1 VGPFASSLFP
11 ADRAVRGACAV
22 GVATLALLL
31 AFVHGTPSE
40 TVWIVDCGSKALQAR
55 QLLDTGFR
63 SLELSNPSP
72 RLDPEGLAFP
82 IPAPFAVRRGGGF
95 VSQYPIAYAALA
107 APALAALGEPGLRLP
122 AALGAAACALLFTL
136 WAAPALGAA
145 WATAG
150 GGVLALASPLV
161 FYGVTIW
168 EHSLTVAL
176 SLLAAWLATRAG
188 AGRLVAAG
196 LCVGAA
202 AWLREELALVA
213 PALALGAYLQRRRLG
228 EVAWLAA
235 GAAPLGA
242 ALVAFNLRAFGHPLG
257 VHVGENVGLRPS
269 LTATQALGDLGAVL
283 AGAGATPGEGAWLA
297 AALLAA
303 VLAGAALAWRGRR
316 LWCGLAVCLGLGLAA
331 WGVGFRALAVSPHPL
346 LTLTQYN
353 GLLVQMPAAAL
364 AGMGSVLVW
373 RDPGLAPLR
382 LGVAAGLTFLVLALA
397 LRVSVTPFA
406 TGGHWGPR
414 MLLPALPALAAL
426 ALASLRAGLGSGATA
441 GRRLAGVGAAALVT
455 AGLASSVLALR
466 LLDSQKRDTLELQQ
480 AILAAPPEVAVTN
493 HPALGAQ
500 LPALWTRKPLLLVRD
515 AAALRRLAAGLQQR
529 GVERW
534 LYVWRPTLGPP
545 PDAVS
550 TARCR
555 RMGVHR
561 GRRVPQAFDV
571 DLLVCGERG

>member
-150 GGVLALASPLV
+150 GGVLALAS
-161 FYGVTIW
+161 
-168 EHSLTVAL
+168 
-176 SLLAAWLATRAG
+176 
-188 AGRLVAAG
+188 GRLVAAG